1 MNIRETVH
9 RFWRRLSV
17 RLIVSHVL
25 VALVVMMVALGIT
38 GFTVRRYLIDD
49 QLSTLV
55 TRAEEISPAAL
66 DVATRA
72 LYNRPA
78 LLVIQV
84 LEGTLRA
91 RMGIYTNQGT
101 LVILTSEAPLTVPRS
116 VLAGVARNGQNWQG
130 LVKAKNQELA
140 AAVIPLVENQQM
152 RGIFV
157 METPLSGATKTAWS
171 VISLVFWG
179 ELVAVLLAV
188 LVAYSFS
195 RRLSW
200 PLVSLRRSV
209 AEMGPDRW
217 REPIEL
223 DGPLEVEELAG
234 EFNQMQERIHQQM
247 VNLEQEKAKRDALL
261 GHVTHDLRT
270 PLTSIRGFLEAI
282 GDGVVDG
289 EGKARAVDIAL
300 EETLRLQRLVNRLLE
315 ATRIQSRTAPKFPV
329 PVDRW
334 VEDTLERLGP
344 VAASKGVALTWE
356 RPLQSSEV
364 SGVRDHLVEALMNV
378 IDNAIKWAPVGS
390 SVEVGAEIT
399 KTQVSVSVR
408 DHGPGI
414 APDILPRVLDRF
426 VTGDP
431 SRTDSSGLGL
441 SIVADVMEE
450 HGGYIRVENHP
461 DGGAVVALVLP
472 LPHPDEL

>member
-1 MNIRETVH
+1 
-9 RFWRRLSV
+9 
-17 RLIVSHVL
+17 
-25 VALVVMMVALGIT
+25 MMVALGIT
-38 GFTVRRYLIDD
+38 GFTVRRYLVDD
-49 QLSTLV
+49 QLHTLM
-55 TRAEEISPAAL
+55 TRAQQILPLAL
-66 DVATRA
+66 DVNNNS
-72 LYNRPA
+72 LYARPA
-78 LLVIQV
+78 ELVLQV
-84 LEGTLRA
+84 LEETFKA
-91 RMGIYTNQGT
+91 RIGIYGLQGQSD
-101 LVILTSEAPLTVPRS
+101 ILTVETPLTVPPLILKS
-116 VLAGVARNGQNWQG
+116 VAQTGQDWQG
-130 LVKAKNQELA
+130 LLRAKGQVLATVVVPLERNQDIVGA
-140 AAVIPLVENQQM
+140 
-152 RGIFV
+152 FV
-157 METPLSGATKTAWS
+157 METPLSGATQTAWS
-171 VISLVFWG
+171 VTSLVFWG
-179 ELVAVLLAV
+179 ELVAVLLAA

-195 RRLSW
+195 CRLSW

-223 DGPLEVEELAG
+223 VGPLEVEELAG

-282 GDGVVDG
+282 GDGVVEG
-289 EGKARAVDIAL
+289 EGKLRAVEVAL

-315 ATRIQSRTAPKFPV
+315 ATRIQSGTAPKFPIA
-329 PVDRW
+329 VDRW

-344 VAASKGVALTWE
+344 VAASKGVTLSWE
-356 RPLQSSEV
+356 RPTSIPEV
-364 SGVRDHLVEALMNV
+364 TGVRDHLVEALMNV
-378 IDNAIKWAPVGS
+378 IDNAIKWAPSGS
-390 SVEVGAEIT
+390 TVEVSAEVT
-399 KTQVSVSVR
+399 HGEATVSVR

-414 APDILPRVLDRF
+414 QPDILPRVLDRF

-450 HGGYIRVENHP
+450 HGGQIRVQNHQ

-472 LPHPDEL
+472 LPAAPEA